1 VARESRCTFFDVSA
15 IDIDFDL
22 RFPVFGAARMQFLAR
37 PDARTRPEFV
47 FLTDS
52 MPGQMADTMRELVQI
67 SEPLSIW
74 FLVSH
79 ASVGFGTDCI
89 GCQIADTMQELVS
102 IDGIGS
108 ISTIPSPMVALDFGL
123 TAWGSRPPFGVTFSS
138 IWSRARAFVVPWT
151 SRIRLG
157 QSGTAGFLQN
167 AHGSVQ
173 SCLLRQV
180 IPG

>member
-1 VARESRCTFFDVSA
+1 
-15 IDIDFDL
+15 
-22 RFPVFGAARMQFLAR
+22 MQFLAR

-108 ISTIPSPMVALDFGL
+108 ISTIPSPMVALDFEL
-123 TAWGSRPPFGVTFSS
+123 TAWGSRPYLELRFPVSGAEQEHLLCPGHDEYV
-138 IWSRARAFVVPWT
+138 WVSRGQQAFCKTRMEVP
-151 SRIRLG
+151 SPAYYDR
-157 QSGTAGFLQN
+157 
-167 AHGSVQ
+167 
-173 SCLLRQV
+173 
-180 IPG
+180 

>member
-1 VARESRCTFFDVSA
+1 
-15 IDIDFDL
+15 
-22 RFPVFGAARMQFLAR
+22 MQFLAR

-89 GCQIADTMQELVS
+89 GCKIADTIQELVS

-108 ISTIPSPMVALDFGL
+108 MSTIPSPMVALDFGL
-123 TAWGSRPPFGVTFSS
+123 TALSS
-138 IWSRARAFVVPWT
+138 IWSGAKAFVVPWT

-173 SCLLRQV
+173 SWLLR
-180 IPG
+180 